1 MEVYTF
7 TVQRSRYVWALGK
20 FKLYE
25 LRYAQD
31 IYRGFILMFDKIIHA
46 ILFIQIFR

>member
-25 LRYAQD
+25 LRYSQN
-31 IYRGFILMFDKIIHA
+31 IYRGFILIFDKNIHG